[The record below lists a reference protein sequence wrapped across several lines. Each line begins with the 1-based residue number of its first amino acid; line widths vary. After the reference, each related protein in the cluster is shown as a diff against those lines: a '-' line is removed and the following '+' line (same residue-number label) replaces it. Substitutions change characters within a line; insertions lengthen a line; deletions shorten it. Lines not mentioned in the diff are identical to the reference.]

1 MDTLEK
7 AHRKTLIKG
16 SYNYSQIP
24 SISMKHLTEVG
35 IEDNN
40 MTFKK
45 GEISNPNGKPKTYKI
60 PNPYNKKFAMA
71 KAQAKFRKEEWAF
84 TPEEWYAF
92 WKDSGFIEHLG
103 KGVHQYCMV
112 RKDPI
117 EAWSVD
123 NCIIVKRRTHFRK
136 MLYENC
142 HNVPR
147 TDWEEKHDIRK

>member
-1 MDTLEK
+1 
-7 AHRKTLIKG
+7 
-16 SYNYSQIP
+16 
-24 SISMKHLTEVG
+24 
-35 IEDNN
+35 
-40 MTFKK
+40 MTFVK
-45 GEISNPNGKPKTYKI
+45 GVCYNPNGKPPTYKLSREL
-60 PNPYNKKFAMA
+60 NKRYSMA